1 MTCRTSDAPPS
12 PPVSGP
18 GSGFPI
24 MPSTRKS
31 TPSTHRPGARR
42 AAVLIALAAALL
54 AAGCGRTRTSA
65 PGGPAVPVQIGRA
78 KRQTLPIT
86 QSAIGAVQ
94 TLRTVAVKSQVDG
107 VIARIHFREG
117 DEVQAG
123 DLLITLDRRPFENN
137 LNSARADLAN
147 ARAQAEHAG
156 VEAVRY
162 QQLDQQQA
170 ISKEQLSQLLTDVE
184 TTKAQVQAKEAAVA
198 NAELLLGYTEIH
210 APIAGRTGQL
220 NLHEGALVKAN
231 DAGFTLVT
239 INQLSPIAVAYAV
252 PEASLASLRAALA
265 AGVVPVTASPHD
277 GVGTPAE
284 GRLDFI
290 DNAVDSTTGTILLKA
305 VFANAD
311 RALWP
316 GQFVDIA
323 TRLGEEANAV
333 LVPAAAVQ
341 TGQHGSQIF
350 VMKPDH
356 TVDLREVQI
365 GRSADGLTVIHSGVQ
380 ADEIVVTDGQL
391 RLVPGARVEPRRLAA
406 PGDGAAATTEADPPK
421 AGS

>member
-1 MTCRTSDAPPS
+1 MNIRPPADLLCTI
-12 PPVSGP
+12 P
-18 GSGFPI
+18 
-24 MPSTRKS
+24 
-31 TPSTHRPGARR
+31 
-42 AAVLIALAAALL
+42 AAALLALAAALL
-54 AAGCGRTRTSA
+54 AAGCGRARTSA
-65 PGGPAVPVQIGRA
+65 GQGGPAVPVQIGRA
-78 KRQTLPIT
+78 RLQTLPIT

-107 VIARIHFREG
+107 VLAQIHFREG

-137 LNSARADLAN
+137 LRSARADLAN
-147 ARAQAEHAG
+147 AHAQAEHAG

-184 TTKAQVQAKEAAVA
+184 TTKAQVQAREAAVA
-198 NAELLLGYTEIH
+198 NAELQLGYTEIR

-277 GVGTPAE
+277 GVGKSVE

-290 DNAVDSTTGTILLKA
+290 DNAVDATTGTILLKA

-316 GQFVDIA
+316 GQFVDIV
-323 TRLGEEANAV
+323 TRLGEETNAV

-341 TGQHGSQIF
+341 TGQRGSQVF
-350 VMKPDH
+350 VVKPDR
-356 TVDLREVQI
+356 TVELRDVQT
-365 GRSADGLTVIHSGVQ
+365 GRSANGLTVIRAGVK

-391 RLVPGARVEPRRLAA
+391 RLVPGARVEPKLLAA
-406 PGDGAAATTEADPPK
+406 PGDGVAATTEAATPK

>member
-1 MTCRTSDAPPS
+1 MPR
-12 PPVSGP
+12 PV
-18 GSGFPI
+18 
-24 MPSTRKS
+24 
-31 TPSTHRPGARR
+31 R
-42 AAVLIALAAALL
+42 AAGLAALAGALL
-54 AAGCGRTRTSA
+54 AAGCGRARTA
-65 PGGPAVPVQIGRA
+65 AGQGAPAVPVQIGRA
-78 KRQTLPIT
+78 VRQTLPIT
-86 QSAIGAVQ
+86 QSAIGTVQ
-94 TLRTVAVKSQVDG
+94 TLRMVAVKSQVDG
-107 VIARIHFREG
+107 VIAQIHFREG

-137 LNSARADLAN
+137 LRSARADLAN
-147 ARAQAEHAG
+147 ARAQAEHAQ

-184 TTKAQVQAKEAAVA
+184 TTNAQVQAKEAAVA
-198 NAELLLGYTEIH
+198 NAELQLGYTEIR

-239 INQLSPIAVAYAV
+239 INQLAPIAVAYAV
-252 PEASLASLRAALA
+252 PEASLASLRTALTT
-265 AGVVPVTASPHD
+265 GVVTVTASPHD
-277 GVGTPAE
+277 GVGQSVD

-290 DNAVDSTTGTILLKA
+290 DNAVDPTTGTILLKA

-316 GQFVDIA
+316 GQFVDII
-323 TRLGEEANAV
+323 TRLGEEAGTV

-341 TGQHGSQIF
+341 TGQHGSQVF
-350 VMKPDH
+350 VMKPDR
-356 TVDLREVQI
+356 TVELRAVQT
-365 GRSADGLTVIHSGVQ
+365 GPSANGLIVIRSGVQ
-380 ADEIVVTDGQL
+380 AGETVVTDGQV
-391 RLVPGARVEPRRLAA
+391 RLVPGARVEPKQLAVPDDA
-406 PGDGAAATTEADPPK
+406 VAAAADSGTTK

>member
-1 MTCRTSDAPPS
+1 MQIAMNFRPPADLLRTIP
-12 PPVSGP
+12 
-18 GSGFPI
+18 
-24 MPSTRKS
+24 
-31 TPSTHRPGARR
+31 
-42 AAVLIALAAALL
+42 AAALIALAATLL
-54 AAGCGRTRTSA
+54 APGCGRARNSA
-65 PGGPAVPVQIGRA
+65 GPGGPAVPVQIGRA
-78 KRQTLPIT
+78 RLQTLPIM

-107 VIARIHFREG
+107 VIAQIHFREG

-137 LNSARADLAN
+137 LRSARADLAN
-147 ARAQAEHAG
+147 ARAQADHAG
-156 VEAVRY
+156 VESVRY

-184 TTKAQVQAKEAAVA
+184 TTKAQVQAREAAVA
-198 NAELLLGYTEIH
+198 NAELQLGYTEIR

-231 DAGFTLVT
+231 DAGSSLVT

-252 PEASLASLRAALA
+252 PEASLAGLRAALA
-265 AGVVPVTASPHD
+265 AGMVPVTASPHD
-277 GVGTPAE
+277 GVGKPVE

-290 DNAVDSTTGTILLKA
+290 DNAVDATTGTILLKA

-316 GQFVDIA
+316 GQFVDIV
-323 TRLGEEANAV
+323 TRLGEETNAV

-341 TGQHGSQIF
+341 TGQHGSQVF
-350 VMKPDH
+350 VVKPDR
-356 TVDLREVQI
+356 TVELRAVQT
-365 GRSADGLTVIHSGVQ
+365 GRSANGLTVIRDGVK
-380 ADEIVVTDGQL
+380 ADETVVTDGQL
-391 RLVPGARVEPRRLAA
+391 RLVPGARVEPKLLVV
-406 PGDGAAATTEADPPK
+406 PSDGVAATTEASAPK
-421 AGS
+421 EGS

>member
-1 MTCRTSDAPPS
+1 
-12 PPVSGP
+12 
-18 GSGFPI
+18 
-24 MPSTRKS
+24 MPSIRKS
-31 TPSTHRPGARR
+31 HPPTDRPGAVR
-42 AAVLIALAAALL
+42 AAALIALAAALL
-54 AAGCGRTRTSA
+54 AAGCGGARTSA
-65 PGGPAVPVQIGRA
+65 GQGGPAVPVQIGRA
-78 KRQTLPIT
+78 VLQTLPIT
-86 QSAIGAVQ
+86 QSAIGTVQ
-94 TLRTVAVKSQVDG
+94 TLRTVTVKSQVDG
-107 VIARIHFREG
+107 VIAQIHFREG

-137 LNSARADLAN
+137 LRSARADLAN

-198 NAELLLGYTEIH
+198 NAELQLGYTEIC

-231 DAGFTLVT
+231 DAGFPLVT

-252 PEASLASLRAALA
+252 PEASLASLRTALA
-265 AGVVPVTASPHD
+265 AGVVTVTASPHD
-277 GVGTPAE
+277 GVGKSVE
-284 GRLDFI
+284 GQLDFI
-290 DNAVDSTTGTILLKA
+290 DNAVDPTTGTILLKA

-316 GQFVDIA
+316 GQFVDIV
-323 TRLGEEANAV
+323 TRLGDEPGTV

-341 TGQHGSQIF
+341 TGQRGSQVF
-350 VMKPDH
+350 VVKPDR
-356 TVDLREVQI
+356 TVELREVKI
-365 GRSADGLTVIHSGVQ
+365 GPSADGLTVIRSGVQ
-380 ADEIVVTDGQL
+380 AGETVVTDGQL
-391 RLVPGARVEPRRLAA
+391 RLVPGARVEPKRLAA
-406 PGDGAAATTEADPPK
+406 PGDGVAAATEADPSK
-421 AGS
+421 TGS

>member
-1 MTCRTSDAPPS
+1 M
-12 PPVSGP
+12 
-18 GSGFPI
+18 
-24 MPSTRKS
+24 
-31 TPSTHRPGARR
+31 STHRPVARR
-42 AAVLIALAAALL
+42 TAVLITLAAALL
-54 AAGCGRTRTSA
+54 ATGCGRTRTSA

-265 AGVVPVTASPHD
+265 AGVVTVTASPHD
-277 GVGTPAE
+277 GVGKPAE
-284 GRLDFI
+284 GRLDSGQLGLEVGQQIRVKLVSTDVARGFI
-290 DNAVDSTTGTILLKA
+290 D
-305 VFANAD
+305 F
-311 RALWP
+311 
-316 GQFVDIA
+316 
-323 TRLGEEANAV
+323 V
-333 LVPAAAVQ
+333 LV
-341 TGQHGSQIF
+341 
-350 VMKPDH
+350 D
-356 TVDLREVQI
+356 
-365 GRSADGLTVIHSGVQ
+365 
-380 ADEIVVTDGQL
+380 
-391 RLVPGARVEPRRLAA
+391 
-406 PGDGAAATTEADPPK
+406 
-421 AGS
+421 

>member
-1 MTCRTSDAPPS
+1 
-12 PPVSGP
+12 
-18 GSGFPI
+18 
-24 MPSTRKS
+24 
-31 TPSTHRPGARR
+31 
-42 AAVLIALAAALL
+42 
-54 AAGCGRTRTSA
+54 
-65 PGGPAVPVQIGRA
+65 VPVQIGRA
-78 KRQTLPIT
+78 VLQTLPIT
-86 QSAIGAVQ
+86 QSAIGTVQ
-94 TLRTVAVKSQVDG
+94 TLRTVTVKSQVDG
-107 VIARIHFREG
+107 VIAQIHFREG

-137 LNSARADLAN
+137 LRSARADLAN

-198 NAELLLGYTEIH
+198 NAELQLGYTEIC
-210 APIAGRTGQL
+210 APITGRTGQL

-231 DAGFTLVT
+231 DAGFPLVT

-252 PEASLASLRAALA
+252 PEASLASLRTALA
-265 AGVVPVTASPHD
+265 AGVVTVTASPHD
-277 GVGTPAE
+277 GVGKSVE

-290 DNAVDSTTGTILLKA
+290 DNAVDPTTGTILLKA

-316 GQFVDIA
+316 GQFVDIV
-323 TRLGEEANAV
+323 TRLGDEPGTV

-341 TGQHGSQIF
+341 TGQRGSQVF
-350 VMKPDH
+350 VVKPDH
-356 TVDLREVQI
+356 TVELREVKI
-365 GRSADGLTVIHSGVQ
+365 GPSADGLTVIRSGVQ
-380 ADEIVVTDGQL
+380 AGETVVTDGQL
-391 RLVPGARVEPRRLAA
+391 RLVPGARVEPKRLAA
-406 PGDGAAATTEADPPK
+406 PGDGVAAATEADPSK
-421 AGS
+421 TGS

>member
-1 MTCRTSDAPPS
+1 MQIAMNFRPPADLLRTIP
-12 PPVSGP
+12 
-18 GSGFPI
+18 
-24 MPSTRKS
+24 
-31 TPSTHRPGARR
+31 
-42 AAVLIALAAALL
+42 AAALIALAATLL
-54 AAGCGRTRTSA
+54 APGCGRARNSA
-65 PGGPAVPVQIGRA
+65 GPGGPAVPVQIGRA
-78 KRQTLPIT
+78 RLQTLPIM

-107 VIARIHFREG
+107 VIAQIHFREG

-137 LNSARADLAN
+137 LRSARADLAN
-147 ARAQAEHAG
+147 ARAQTEHAG

-184 TTKAQVQAKEAAVA
+184 TTKAQVQAREADVA
-198 NAELLLGYTEIH
+198 NAELQLGYTEIR

-231 DAGFTLVT
+231 DAGSSLVT

-252 PEASLASLRAALA
+252 PEASLAGLRAALA

-277 GVGTPAE
+277 GVGKPVE

-290 DNAVDSTTGTILLKA
+290 DNAVDATTGTILLKA

-316 GQFVDIA
+316 GQFVDIV
-323 TRLGEEANAV
+323 TRLGEETNAV

-341 TGQHGSQIF
+341 TGQHGSQVF
-350 VMKPDH
+350 VVKPDR
-356 TVDLREVQI
+356 TVELRAVQT
-365 GRSADGLTVIHSGVQ
+365 GRSANGLTVIRAGVQ
-380 ADEIVVTDGQL
+380 ADETVVTDGQL
-391 RLVPGARVEPRRLAA
+391 RLVPGARVEPKLLVV
-406 PGDGAAATTEADPPK
+406 PSDGVAATTEASAPK